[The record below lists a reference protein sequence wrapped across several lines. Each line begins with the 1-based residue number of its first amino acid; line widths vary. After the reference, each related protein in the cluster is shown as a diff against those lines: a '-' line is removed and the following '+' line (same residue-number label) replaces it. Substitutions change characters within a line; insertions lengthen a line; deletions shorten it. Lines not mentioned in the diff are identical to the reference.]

1 MSGSAI
7 FKQNEKEIDL
17 NIFLEEQVKE
27 LFAVIRATKHGNGIA
42 ALREKAKIVHYRIRD
57 WKYEA
62 EQKRLRE
69 QGVKILPPSPPAVPH
84 VREQSG
90 RSHQNPSSEN

>member
-1 MSGSAI
+1 MESCCDLWCDAI

-17 NIFLEEQVKE
+17 NIFLGEQIKE
-27 LFAVIRATKHGNGIA
+27 LFAVIRATKHADRIP
-42 ALREKAKIVHYRIRD
+42 ALRETAKIVHYRIRD

-69 QGVKILPPSPPAVPH
+69 QGVKILPLSPAAIPH
-84 VREQSG
+84 V
-90 RSHQNPSSEN
+90 P